1 MSIVILMD
9 KIKENEKKDSRKNF
23 ADFYNT
29 FSLDSVFS
37 KPMASFV
44 LNGKRKTQ
52 NHQFVMSFLSKCISI
67 YSEHT
72 KDYVHCSTSV
82 RDLYKNY
89 NVTHLIRVIPERLQA
104 ATGRELL
111 AIKRAVNNKPGSV
124 NKKATNDVRDA
135 LKYNFINSKQSADNI
150 FNNVAAYKELDRRLM
165 RAQIGDGTNIKTVYD
180 VAQETGISIDVL
192 EDLSQACRHKDD
204 YLDVYQKLVDLG
216 VPYKLD

>member
-1 MSIVILMD
+1 MTLMD
-9 KIKENEKKDSRKNF
+9 KIKENEKKDSRKNL

-44 LNGKRKTQ
+44 LNGKRKAK
-52 NHQFVMSFLSKCISI
+52 NHQFVMSLLSKCISI

-72 KDYVHCSTSV
+72 KDYVHCSTTV
-82 RDLYKNY
+82 QDLYENY
-89 NVTHLIRVIPERLQA
+89 NVTHSIGLIPERLQV
-104 ATGRELL
+104 ATGRELR
-111 AIKRAVNNKPGSV
+111 AIKYAITDKPESL
-124 NKKATNDVRDA
+124 NKKATNDVFDT
-135 LKYNFINSKQSADNI
+135 LKHDFINPKKSADNI

-180 VAQETGISIDVL
+180 VAQETGISLDVL

-204 YLDVYQKLVDLG
+204 YLDIYQKLVDLG

>member
-1 MSIVILMD
+1 MD
-9 KIKENEKKDSRKNF
+9 KIKENEKKDSRKNL

-72 KDYVHCSTSV
+72 KDYVHCSTTV
-82 RDLYKNY
+82 HDLYENY
-89 NVTHLIRVIPERLQA
+89 NATHFIGVIPERLQV
-104 ATGRELL
+104 ATGRELA
-111 AIKRAVNNKPGSV
+111 AIKRAINNKPESL
-124 NKKATNDVRDA
+124 NKKATNDVRDT
-135 LKYNFINSKQSADNI
+135 LKYDFINPKKSADNI
-150 FNNVAAYKELDRRLM
+150 FNNVASYKELDRRLM
-165 RAQIGDGTNIKTVYD
+165 RAQIGDGTNIKTIYD
-180 VAQETGISIDVL
+180 VSQETGISIDVL
-192 EDLSQACRHKDD
+192 DDLSQACRHKDD

>member
-1 MSIVILMD
+1 MSIVTLMD
-9 KIKENEKKDSRKNF
+9 KIKENEKKDSRKNL

-72 KDYVHCSTSV
+72 KDYVHCSTTV
-82 RDLYKNY
+82 HDLYENY
-89 NVTHLIRVIPERLQA
+89 NATHFIGVIPERLQV
-104 ATGRELL
+104 ATGRELA
-111 AIKRAVNNKPGSV
+111 AIKRAINNKPESL
-124 NKKATNDVRDA
+124 NKKATNDVRDT
-135 LKYNFINSKQSADNI
+135 LKYDFINPKKSADNI
-150 FNNVAAYKELDRRLM
+150 FNNVASYKELDRRLM
-165 RAQIGDGTNIKTVYD
+165 RAQIGDGTNIKTIYD
-180 VAQETGISIDVL
+180 VSQETGISIDVL
-192 EDLSQACRHKDD
+192 DDLSQACRHKDD